1 MRARVGEDD
10 RSSKK
15 RACIHGNDSNSK
27 KRARIDEEYDAIFM
41 VRRAYI
47 DSGCSRSGRG
57 VNNIAI
63 VGIDL

>member
-15 RACIHGNDSNSK
+15 RACIHGNDSTNK

-41 VRRAYI
+41 MRRAHI
-47 DSGCSRSGRG
+47 DSGRSRSGGG
-57 VNNIAI
+57 VNSIAI
-63 VGIDL
+63 GDINL